1 MKHLAIA
8 EYFINIGK
16 AILILAFAKFMY
28 DETGQ
33 IWQISLTFL
42 AEVVT
47 SSLLPLIIGKAV
59 DEHGVR
65 RILVGS
71 AAGHVLF
78 CLIGVGLIYKYGAT
92 ASLLLMISVSLSLL
106 WPISRMALFSITPQ
120 LSSEAALEKDNGKL
134 TTAFQ
139 AGQFTGMVAAAWL
152 LDQFGFIVILGLTT
166 VIYFIATVFYITATQ
181 ALKVKES
188 SKVQKQDDAANH
200 VSFIELVKQSKP
212 FIPAFFLSNFD
223 FVTVAIFNI
232 LLVSVVAINF
242 DGSTYWLAGL
252 DAAYA
257 IGAMFG
263 GLVVARQFRGKKTSI
278 RDVMLIQFL
287 FLGYLIISV
296 NSSAKYLM
304 ILAIVLVGGFQS
316 FSGIYWRT
324 YLQTH
329 MPSHIIGRLTGIKY
343 IISSFHIGLIVMIVS
358 FAHEISFDMAI
369 FISIALTAFQI
380 VMLIIHKQN
389 SDKKKALVQA
399 QKIGIVVDPVV
410 AKE

>member
-1 MKHLAIA
+1 
-8 EYFINIGK
+8 
-16 AILILAFAKFMY
+16 MY

-65 RILVGS
+65 RILVGAS
-71 AAGHVLF
+71 AGHVLF
-78 CLIGVGLIYKYGAT
+78 CLIGISLVYQYGTT
-92 ASLLLMISVSLSLL
+92 ASLLLVISVSLSLL

-120 LSSEAALEKDNGKL
+120 LSNEAALEKDNGKL
-134 TTAFQ
+134 TTTFQ

-152 LDQFGFIVILGLTT
+152 LDQFGFIVILSLTT
-166 VIYFIATVFYITATQ
+166 AIYLISTVFYIIATQ
-181 ALKVKES
+181 SLKARSS
-188 SKVQKQDDAANH
+188 SKVSSQEEVASEI
-200 VSFIELVKQSKP
+200 SFIELLKQSKP

-242 DGSTYWLAGL
+242 DGSSYWLAGL

-257 IGAMFG
+257 VGAMLG
-263 GLVVARQFRGKKTSI
+263 GLSVARQFRGKKTSI

-287 FLGYLIISV
+287 FLCYLVISV

-304 ILAIVLVGGFQS
+304 ILAITLVGGFQS

-324 YLQTH
+324 YLQSS
-329 MPSHIIGRLTGIKY
+329 MPSHIMGRLTGIKY
-343 IISSFHIGLIVMIVS
+343 IISSFHIGLIVMLVS
-358 FAHEISFDMAI
+358 FAHEINFEMAI
-369 FISIALTAFQI
+369 FISIALTILQI
-380 VMLIIHKQN
+380 LMLVIHKQN
-389 SDKKKALVQA
+389 SDKQKLLAQEQKADAEASL
-399 QKIGIVVDPVV
+399 IV
-410 AKE
+410 AKEKFYM